1 MKYTWMS
8 WGITR
13 ENKNIS
19 SQKIGAWIRGI
30 DQGMDQGYGSRSII
44 GMDQVMDRGYGSCVV
59 PYLAF

>member
-19 SQKIGAWIRGI
+19 SQKIGVWIKLWIG
-30 DQGMDQGYGSRSII
+30 GMDRVWSHTLHFDWYPGDPG
-44 GMDQVMDRGYGSCVV
+44 VMTTMGNH
-59 PYLAF
+59 LA